1 MHCIECDR
9 EREPGENGWV
19 TVFAREREFRTLYCP
34 DCMAEIVRGA
44 AAANDA
50 AAAADAAEA

>member
-9 EREPGENGWV
+9 ERNPGENGWV
-19 TVFAREREFRTLYCP
+19 TVLAREREFRTLYCP

-44 AAANDA
+44 AAANDV
-50 AAAADAAEA
+50 ADAAGA